1 MGLVLAG
8 VVASLLFNNTD
19 NQADPAQDTMNTS
32 ESTANNESTEGISM
46 TSDIEQ
52 IEKNFRR
59 QQQAMI
65 DVRIG
70 GSRNNYLS
78 LFYFT

>member
-1 MGLVLAG
+1 MLAG

-59 QQQAMI
+59 
-65 DVRIG
+65 
-70 GSRNNYLS
+70 
-78 LFYFT
+78 